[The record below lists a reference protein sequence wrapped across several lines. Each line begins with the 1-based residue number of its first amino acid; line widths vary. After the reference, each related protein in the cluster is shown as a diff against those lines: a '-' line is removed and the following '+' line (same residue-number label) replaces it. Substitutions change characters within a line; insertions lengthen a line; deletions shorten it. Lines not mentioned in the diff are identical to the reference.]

1 MPADVTT
8 TTVSLESRGL
18 PGQIALATE
27 IFAVGDVH
35 GQAAVLRDVLREIG
49 GRPKAP
55 GTERILIF
63 LGDLIDRGPNSIGA
77 ASAALAA
84 GRTIGADRVVMLPG
98 NHELELVDVLD
109 GGDPVLWLQ
118 NGGRT
123 VMDEV
128 DPEWRSRPWDEV
140 LADLRTAFPAHWI
153 DGIRSA
159 PSHLTIGDLIFVHAG
174 IDPHADHEAFV
185 ARDMP
190 RADLH
195 WATIRN
201 EFLTWTR
208 GWDRDD
214 TGGHMRGPTVIVHGH
229 TPAIRTSLSET
240 HVELPQMNGIDGYR
254 TICLD
259 AGAASR
265 PQIGWA
271 RFWVEDGRSM
281 AEISATFAESSPGPL

>member
-27 IFAVGDVH
+27 IFAIGDVH
-35 GQAAVLRDVLREIG
+35 GQAAVLRGVLREIG
-49 GRPKAP
+49 GLLKGP

-63 LGDLIDRGPNSIGA
+63 LGDLIDRGPDSIGA
-77 ASAALAA
+77 VDAAMAA
-84 GRTIGADRVVMLPG
+84 GSVIEADRVVMLPG

-109 GGDPVLWLQ
+109 GGDPALWLQ

-128 DPEWRSRPWDEV
+128 DPDWRSRPWVEV
-140 LADLRTAFPAHWI
+140 LADFRTAFPADWI
-153 DGIRSA
+153 AGIRSA
-159 PSHLTIGDLIFVHAG
+159 PSHLTFSDLLFVHAG
-174 IDPHADHEAFV
+174 VDPHADREAFL
-185 ARDMP
+185 ARDRLRDDM
-190 RADLH
+190 H

-201 EFLTWTR
+201 EFLTWTG
-208 GWDRDD
+208 GWDRDNAGD
-214 TGGHMRGPTVIVHGH
+214 HMRGPTVIVHGH
-229 TPAIRTSLSET
+229 TPAIRTSLRET
-240 HVELPQMNGIDGYR
+240 RAELPQMDGIGGYR

-271 RFWVEDGRSM
+271 RFWTENNRSM
-281 AEISATFAESSPGPL
+281 VDINATFAVSSPGPL